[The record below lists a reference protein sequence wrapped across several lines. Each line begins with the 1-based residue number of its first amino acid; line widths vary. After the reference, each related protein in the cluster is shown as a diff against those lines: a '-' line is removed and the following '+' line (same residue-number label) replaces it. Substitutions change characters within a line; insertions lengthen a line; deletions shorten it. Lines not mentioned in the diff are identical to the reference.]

1 MKADNFLIAGND
13 MKMLE
18 CKNYLIDCGFD
29 ACLYYDDKFSQNLN
43 KFNNIVLALPTV
55 VKGCISGTNETVESL
70 AENLM
75 PFHKVFY
82 GNLKSDPF
90 GNQGFCYYSDET
102 FLTENSRLTAQG
114 VLRLILEN
122 TDRDISGLNIAVIGY
137 GRCGK
142 AISSMLNGIGAKV
155 TVFSRRTESLIFS
168 VNGQI
173 ICENTA
179 DIDKLVH
186 RFDVIIN
193 TVPYN
198 IIKDNGLRNLTND
211 NLYIEVA
218 SKPYGFDA
226 SLIDNY
232 SFRYILASGLPG
244 RFTPKAAGRNI
255 AKTIIGLLKE
265 AKNE

>member
-13 MKMLE
+13 IKMLE
-18 CKNYLIDCGFD
+18 CKNCLTDCGFD
-29 ACLYYDDKFSQNLN
+29 ACLSYGDEFSQNLS
-43 KFNNIVLALPTV
+43 KFNNIVLTLPTV
-55 VKGCISGTNETVESL
+55 VNGCISGTNETVESL
-70 AENLM
+70 AKKLM
-75 PFHKVFY
+75 PFHRVFY
-82 GNLKSDPF
+82 GNLNDNPF
-90 GNQGFCYYSDET
+90 GNQGICYYSDET
-102 FLTENSRLTAQG
+102 FLYENSRLTAQG

-122 TDRDISGLNIAVIGY
+122 TDRDVSGLNIAVIGY
-137 GRCGK
+137 GRCGQ
-142 AISSMLNGIGAKV
+142 AISSMLNEIGAKV
-155 TVFSRRTESLIFS
+155 TVFSRRKESLIFS
-168 VNGQI
+168 GNRQI
-173 ICENTA
+173 ICENTE
-179 DIDKLVH
+179 DIDKLVQ

-226 SLIDNY
+226 TLVDNY

>member
-13 MKMLE
+13 IKMLE

-29 ACLYYDDKFSQNLN
+29 ACLSYDDEFSQNLS

-55 VKGCISGTNETVESL
+55 VNGCISGTNETVESL
-70 AENLM
+70 AEKLM
-75 PFHKVFY
+75 PFHRVFY
-82 GNLKSDPF
+82 GNLNDNPF
-90 GNQGFCYYSDET
+90 GNQGICYYSDET

-114 VLRLILEN
+114 VLRLIPEN
-122 TDRDISGLNIAVIGY
+122 TDTDICGLKIAVIGY

-142 AISSMLNGIGAKV
+142 AICSMLNGIGAGV
-155 TVFSRRTESLIFS
+155 TVFSRRTEPLIFS
-168 VNGQI
+168 SNGQI

-179 DIDKLVH
+179 DIDKLVQ
-186 RFDVIIN
+186 RFDIIIN

-198 IIKDNGLRNLTND
+198 IIKEIGLKKLTNK
-211 NLYIEVA
+211 NIYIEVA

-226 SLIDNY
+226 TLIDNY